1 MLICID
7 GDDSLAMARQLQ
19 EFGHTVL
26 HHKPPVSRYSS
37 PPDAAYA
44 ACLRLAWHLVVWRTH
59 GKAPGVVFVCGS
71 PGAVQT
77 VEMPLA
83 EDADAHL
90 RRAYVK
96 LSDLLRVEFVPC
108 AHVLVQ
114 STCRVRAKLR
124 GVTYATARVINAR
137 YWAMYHGLIHDGK
150 RALVL

>member
-1 MLICID
+1 MICID

-26 HHKPPVSRYSS
+26 HHEPPVSRFSN
-37 PPDAAYA
+37 PPDAVYA
-44 ACLRLAWHLVVWRTH
+44 ACLRLAWYLVVCRTH
-59 GKAPGVVFVCGS
+59 GRARGVVFVCGS

-83 EDADAHL
+83 GDGDAHL
-90 RRAYVK
+90 RRAYTK
-96 LSDLLRVEFVPC
+96 LCELLRAEFVPC

-114 STCRVRAKLR
+114 STCKVRAKLR

-137 YWAMYHGLIHDGK
+137 YWAMYHGLVLDGK